1 MQERTK
7 RLAIAVVLSAA
18 DIAIFKNCAGVIWQS
33 WGRDPWAKAGLFA
46 LLALWVSSAAVIW
59 FHIPNDFRDTL
70 LERNRALSPAPGLVP
85 REPRRDSD
93 V

>member
-7 RLAIAVVLSAA
+7 RLAIAVVLTAA
-18 DIAIFKNCAGVIWQS
+18 DVAIFKNCAGVIWQA
-33 WGRDPWAKAGLFA
+33 WGRDPWAKVGLFA

-59 FHIPNDFRDTL
+59 FHISNDFRDTL
-70 LERNRALSPAPGLVP
+70 RERNRARSPAPGLVSGD
-85 REPRRDSD
+85 PRRDSD